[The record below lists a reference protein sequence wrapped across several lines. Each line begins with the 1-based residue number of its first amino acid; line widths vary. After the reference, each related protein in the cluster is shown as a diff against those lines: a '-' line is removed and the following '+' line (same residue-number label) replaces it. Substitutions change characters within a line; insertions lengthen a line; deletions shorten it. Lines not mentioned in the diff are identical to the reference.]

1 MAGPGLLLGGNR
13 VWKVS
18 VIRSEIRSRAELK
31 SLRFVFVSAPFTPT
45 RYRAQTHLVQVDYV
59 RVVDL
64 DIGAIKTDNPFC
76 PSPRVPFSAEPE
88 SDCSGWG
95 FGTLSRPTICTLN
108 RYDFV
113 HSKCRFARLESFGQ
127 RVRATLRQAFLHSFE
142 QMPLLPP
149 CHPPRGPGRA
159 N

>member
-95 FGTLSRPTICTLN
+95 FDALSRPTICTLN
-108 RYDFV
+108 RDYL
-113 HSKCRFARLESFGQ
+113 RFRTLKVS
-127 RVRATLRQAFLHSFE
+127 LRQAREFWSASAD
-142 QMPLLPP
+142 
-149 CHPPRGPGRA
+149 HPA
-159 N
+159 